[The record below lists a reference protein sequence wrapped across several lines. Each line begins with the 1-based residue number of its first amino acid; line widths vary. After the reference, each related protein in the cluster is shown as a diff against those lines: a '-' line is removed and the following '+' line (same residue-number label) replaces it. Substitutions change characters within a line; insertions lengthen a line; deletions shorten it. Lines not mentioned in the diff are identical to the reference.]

1 MNDLSKALGAG
12 SLTSDQVDAI
22 THAWLDLC
30 ACKEHLDAPDEFIGC
45 GAEELLVACE
55 DSVEELEKEFPF
67 LLDVMGDKLD
77 QWQKENP
84 EFTAQFDINGDLI
97 DNGEV

>member
-1 MNDLSKALGAG
+1 MVGKYGATM

-30 ACKEHLDAPDEFIGC
+30 ASWEQFESEEQFTGVGADEL
-45 GAEELLVACE
+45 AVACT

-67 LLDVMGDKLD
+67 LLEGVED
-77 QWQKENP
+77 E
-84 EFTAQFDINGDLI
+84 
-97 DNGEV
+97 

>member
-1 MNDLSKALGAG
+1 MTN
-12 SLTSDQVDAI
+12 LTSDQVDAI

-30 ACKEHLDAPDEFIGC
+30 ASKEHFESEEQFTGVGADEL
-45 GAEELLVACE
+45 AVACR
-55 DSVEELEKEFPF
+55 DSVEELEKTFPF
-67 LLDVMGDKLD
+67 LLDVMDDKLD

-97 DNGEV
+97 DDGEV

>member
-1 MNDLSKALGAG
+1 M

-30 ACKEHLDAPDEFIGC
+30 ASKEHFESEEQFTGVGADEL
-45 GAEELLVACE
+45 AVACT

-67 LLDVMGDKLD
+67 LVEGVED
-77 QWQKENP
+77 E
-84 EFTAQFDINGDLI
+84 
-97 DNGEV
+97 

>member
-1 MNDLSKALGAG
+1 M

-30 ACKEHLDAPDEFIGC
+30 ASKEHFESEEQFTGVGADEL
-45 GAEELLVACE
+45 AVACT

-67 LLDVMGDKLD
+67 LLEGVED
-77 QWQKENP
+77 
-84 EFTAQFDINGDLI
+84 A
-97 DNGEV
+97 

>member
-1 MNDLSKALGAG
+1 M

-30 ACKEHLDAPDEFIGC
+30 ASKEHFESEEQFTGVGADEL
-45 GAEELLVACE
+45 AVACT

-67 LLDVMGDKLD
+67 LLEGVED
-77 QWQKENP
+77 E
-84 EFTAQFDINGDLI
+84 
-97 DNGEV
+97 